1 MKQEVILVLDCGA
14 TNVRAIAVNRQG
26 KIVARASTPNASDIA
41 MENNTWHQW
50 SLDAILQRFADC
62 CRQINSELTECHIR
76 GIAVTTFGV
85 DGALVDKQGNLL
97 YPIISWKCP
106 RTAAVMDNIEQLI
119 SAQRL
124 QAISGVGAFSFNT
137 LYKLVWLKENH
148 PQLLERAHA
157 WLFISSLIN
166 HRLTGEFTTDITM
179 AGTSQMLDIQQRDFS
194 PQILQATG
202 IPRRLFP
209 RLVEAGE
216 QIGTLQN
223 SAAAMLGLPVGI
235 PVISAGHDTQ
245 FALFGAGADQ
255 NEPVLSSGTWEILMV
270 RSAQVDTSLLSQ
282 YAGSTCE
289 LDSQAG
295 LYNPGMQWLASGVLE
310 WVRKL
315 FWTAET
321 PWQMLIEEARLI
333 APGADGVKM
342 QCDLL
347 SCQNAGWQGVTLN
360 TTRGHFYRAA
370 LEGLTAQLQRNLQML
385 EKIGH
390 FKASELL
397 LVGGG
402 WQMLIEEARLIAP
415 GADGVK
421 MQCDLLSCQNAG
433 WQGVTLNTT
442 RGHFYRAALEGLT
455 AQLQRNLQ
463 MLEKIGHFKAS
474 ELLLVGGGSRNT
486 LWNQI
491 KANMLDIPVK
501 VLDDAETTVA
511 GAALFG
517 WYGVG
522 EFNSPE
528 EARAQIHY
536 QYRYFYPQTEPE
548 FIEEV

>member
-1 MKQEVILVLDCGA
+1 MTRMVHCIKLGKEAEGLAFQVYPGELGKKIFDNVSKEAWADWIKLQTMLV
-14 TNVRAIAVNRQG
+14 NENRLNLAD
-26 KIVARASTPNASDIA
+26 ARARDYLKRQ
-41 MENNTWHQW
+41 MENH
-50 SLDAILQRFADC
+50 F
-62 CRQINSELTECHIR
+62 
-76 GIAVTTFGV
+76 
-85 DGALVDKQGNLL
+85 
-97 YPIISWKCP
+97 
-106 RTAAVMDNIEQLI
+106 
-119 SAQRL
+119 
-124 QAISGVGAFSFNT
+124 
-137 LYKLVWLKENH
+137 
-148 PQLLERAHA
+148 
-157 WLFISSLIN
+157 
-166 HRLTGEFTTDITM
+166 
-179 AGTSQMLDIQQRDFS
+179 
-194 PQILQATG
+194 
-202 IPRRLFP
+202 
-209 RLVEAGE
+209 
-216 QIGTLQN
+216 
-223 SAAAMLGLPVGI
+223 
-235 PVISAGHDTQ
+235 
-245 FALFGAGADQ
+245 FGAGAEQ

-321 PWQMLIEEARLI
+321 P
-333 APGADGVKM
+333 
-342 QCDLL
+342 
-347 SCQNAGWQGVTLN
+347 
-360 TTRGHFYRAA
+360 
-370 LEGLTAQLQRNLQML
+370 
-385 EKIGH
+385 
-390 FKASELL
+390 
-397 LVGGG
+397 

>member
-106 RTAAVMDNIEQLI
+106 RTAAVMENIGRFI
-119 SAQRL
+119 SAQQL
-124 QAISGVGAFSFNT
+124 QTISGVGAFSFNT

-148 PQLLERAHA
+148 PQLLQQAHA

-166 HRLTGEFTTDITM
+166 QRLTGAFTTDITM
-179 AGTSQMLDIQQRDFS
+179 AGTSQLLDIQQRHFS
-194 PQILQATG
+194 PQILHATG
-202 IPRRLFP
+202 IPHHLFP

-223 SAAAMLGLPVGI
+223 SAATQLGLPTGI

-245 FALFGAGADQ
+245 FALFGAGAGQD
-255 NEPVLSSGTWEILMV
+255 EPVLSSGTWEILMV

-282 YAGSTCE
+282 YVGSTCE
-289 LDSQAG
+289 LDSRAG

-315 FWTAET
+315 LWNTDT

-333 APGADGVKM
+333 PPGADGVSM
-342 QCDLL
+342 RCDLL
-347 SCQNAGWQGVTLN
+347 SSQNAGWQGVTLN
-360 TTRGHFYRAA
+360 TTRGHLYRAA
-370 LEGLTAQLQRNLQML
+370 LEGLTAQLLRNLEML

-390 FKASELL
+390 FKA
-397 LVGGG
+397 
-402 WQMLIEEARLIAP
+402 
-415 GADGVK
+415 
-421 MQCDLLSCQNAG
+421 
-433 WQGVTLNTT
+433 T
-442 RGHFYRAALEGLT
+442 
-455 AQLQRNLQ
+455 
-463 MLEKIGHFKAS
+463 

-491 KANMLDIPVK
+491 KATVLNIPLK
-501 VLDDAETTVA
+501 VLDDAETTVI

-522 EFNSPE
+522 EFSSPE
-528 EARAQIHY
+528 EARAQIQY
-536 QYRYFYPQTEPE
+536 QYRYFYPQTEAE
-548 FIEEV
+548 LIKEA